1 MKKPLKWEAI
11 SYTTYLPINTATV
24 KTLYKNI
31 GQLIQVRP
39 GKTALRGK
47 AMHQLPLIKHAYL
60 IVEDGI
66 IADFGKMEDTPSFD
80 GEIIDLQGKL
90 MMPAWID
97 SHTHLVFAASRAG
110 EFVDKINGLTYEE
123 IAQRGGGILNS
134 AHKMNQIDEEQ
145 LYHQSIRLLEEAI
158 AHGTGAIEIK
168 SGYGLSLNGEL
179 KMLRVIKRLKENYNI
194 PIKATFL
201 GAHAVPPA
209 YKNNKK
215 GYIDLIVNGMLPVIA
230 RENLADYIDVFC
242 EKGYYTA
249 EETDKILQAGIQ
261 YGLKPK
267 VHINQ
272 FNSIG
277 GMEVALK
284 NQAVSVDHLEVM
296 NRKDYQLLSE
306 SNTIATALPACSFFI
321 DIPYAPVKE
330 MIQKNIAIALAS
342 DFNPGSTPTFNMN
355 FVVSLACIKQ
365 KLTPEQAINAAT
377 VNAAF
382 ALELQ
387 NEAGSISPG
396 KKANLLI
403 LKDFIKDYKEIPY
416 YFATQ
421 LVEKNL
427 SN

>member
-1 MKKPLKWEAI
+1 MKK
-11 SYTTYLPINTATV
+11 
-24 KTLYKNI
+24 LYINI
-31 GQLIQVRP
+31 GQLLQVRE
-39 GKTALRGK
+39 GKSALRK
-47 AMHQLPLIKHAYL
+47 DDMSYLPVINDAYL
-60 IVEDGI
+60 AIEDNRI
-66 IADFGKMEDTPSFD
+66 SDFGKMNKLPEIDA
-80 GEIIDLQGKL
+80 EIIDLEGKL

-97 SHTHLVFAASRAG
+97 SHTHLVFAASRAD
-110 EFVDKINGLTYEE
+110 EFVHKIKGLSYEE
-123 IAQRGGGILNS
+123 IANRGGGILNS
-134 AHKMNQIDEEQ
+134 AKRMNEIDEKQ
-145 LYHQSIRLLEEAI
+145 LYLQSARLLQEAI

-168 SGYGLSLNGEL
+168 SGYGLNLNSEL
-179 KMLRVIKRLKENYNI
+179 KMLRVIKRLKKNFRI

-201 GAHAVPPA
+201 GAHAVPIA
-209 YKNNKK
+209 YKNNKRE
-215 GYIDLIVNGMLPVIA
+215 YIDLIINGMLPVIA

-242 EKGYYTA
+242 EKGYFTPK
-249 EETDKILQAGIQ
+249 ETNEILQAGAE

-277 GMEVALK
+277 GMEIALK
-284 NQAVSVDHLEVM
+284 HQAVSVDHLEVM
-296 NRKDYQLLSE
+296 KRKDFELLSQ

-330 MIQKNIAIALAS
+330 MIQKDISIALAS

-377 VNAAF
+377 LNAAF

-387 NEAGSISPG
+387 NETGSIAIG

-416 YFATQ
+416 YFGTNP
-421 LVEKNL
+421 VEKNL
-427 SN
+427 SF